1 MIYDKNDISPV
12 ELLTQFIELEAEFTD
27 FTPDKLTG
35 EGPKDWVD
43 EWIVVFRSVD
53 NLVAALYAIR
63 RMSVDRATI
72 AVCDMYLRPLL
83 GRGRA
88 Q

>member
-1 MIYDKNDISPV
+1 MIYDPNDISPV
-12 ELLTQFIELEAEFTD
+12 ELLTRFILLEAEFTD

-63 RMSVDRATI
+63 MSVDGAAIT
-72 AVCDMYLRPLL
+72 VCDMYLRPLL

-88 Q
+88 P